1 MNNQR
6 NFGLIGKGISYS
18 FSKRYFEEKFRK
30 LFLDN
35 YRYQIYDLDSIEEI
49 VELITKEEL
58 SGFNVTI
65 PYKEKIIP
73 FLSELNPEAM
83 EIGAV
88 NTVAVKNGQ
97 LIGFNTDTFGFEQT
111 LNIVGTAHHDKA
123 LILGNGGAAKA
134 VQYVLN
140 QKGIPFQIVSR
151 KAELNFDTITPELV
165 KEHPLII
172 QCTPVG
178 TFPEVSSVL
187 PFPFEALGAG
197 HLVIDLIYNPSYTEF
212 IQRASKQ
219 DAKCVNGYFM
229 LEQQAEKAWKIWESL

>member
-73 FLSELNPEAM
+73 FLSELSPEAM

-111 LNIVGTAHHDKA
+111 LNIVGRAHHDKA

-140 QKGIPFQIVSR
+140 QKGIPFKIVSR

>member
-6 NFGLIGKGISYS
+6 NFGLIGKDISYS

-35 YRYQIYDLDSIEEI
+35 YRYQLYDLDSIEEI
-49 VELITKEEL
+49 VTLITKEEL
-58 SGFNVTI
+58 NGFNVTI

-73 FLSELNPEAM
+73 YLSELSDEAR
-83 EIGAV
+83 EIRAV

-111 LNIVGTAHHDKA
+111 LNIVGRAHHDKA

-140 QKGIPFQIVSR
+140 QKGIPYQIVSR

-178 TFPEVSSVL
+178 TFPQIDSVL
-187 PFPFEALGAG
+187 PFPFEALGAE
-197 HLVIDLIYNPSYTEF
+197 HLVIDLIYNPTYTEF

-229 LEQQAEKAWKIWESL
+229 LEQQAEKAWKIWEGL